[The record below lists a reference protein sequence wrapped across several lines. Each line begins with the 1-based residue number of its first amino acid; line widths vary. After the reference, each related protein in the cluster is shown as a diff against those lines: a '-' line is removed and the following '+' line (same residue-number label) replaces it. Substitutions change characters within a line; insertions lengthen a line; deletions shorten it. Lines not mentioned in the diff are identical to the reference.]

1 MDKIHW
7 ASDWLAN
14 QHIDERYIE
23 WIALGIDFILLALL
37 SLIADFLSRRILVSI
52 IHAAVKR
59 SKATWDDY
67 FFEQKVF
74 KGIAH
79 LVPAAIVY
87 NALHYVLSDVPRTI
101 PVFEKIVVVY
111 IIVLLVTL
119 VNRTLRAL
127 ENWLSQNEKYT
138 NTPVRTISQVVRLL
152 AFFGAGISLISILT
166 GTSAGAILGAFA
178 GTTAILILVFQDSIK
193 GLLANFQI
201 HMYDLVK
208 VGDWITFSNY
218 GVDGDVLSIDLTT
231 IKVQNF
237 DKTVS
242 TVPATAFVQ
251 DSFVNW
257 RGMSE
262 SGSRRIKRNIYI
274 DITSIRHLDKG
285 LMDALI
291 EIDLINPFMI
301 ERQKE
306 IDNANSK
313 EPSLGSNLLNGRR
326 QTNIGLYRKYIEL
339 YLKNHAD
346 INNDFTLMVRQL
358 QPTTEG
364 IPVEVYCF
372 AATTDWS
379 IYEGIMSDIF
389 DHLYAATS
397 HFDLSLYQKPTGSDL
412 RALKSNQNP

>member
-7 ASDWLAN
+7 ASQWLAN
-14 QHIDERYIE
+14 QNVDERYIE
-23 WIALGIDFILLALL
+23 WVALGIDVVLLALL
-37 SLIADFLSRRILVSI
+37 SLLADFISRRILVSI

-59 SKATWDDY
+59 TKATWDDY

-74 KGIAH
+74 KGLAH
-79 LVPAAIVY
+79 LVPAAIVFNSLAY
-87 NALHYVLSDVPRTI
+87 ILSDVPRMI
-101 PVFEKIVVVY
+101 PYFEKAVVVY
-111 IIVLLVTL
+111 ILILVVTV

-138 NTPVRTISQVVRLL
+138 NTPIRTISQVVRLL
-152 AFFGAGISLISILT
+152 AFFGAAIALISILT

-208 VGDWITFSNY
+208 VGDWITFSKY

-231 IKVQNF
+231 VKVKNF

-262 SGSRRIKRNIYI
+262 SGARRIKRNIHI
-274 DITSIRHLDKG
+274 DITSIRHLDEG
-285 LMDALI
+285 LMDALK
-291 EIDLINPFMI
+291 EIDLIAAFMNK
-301 ERQKE
+301 RQGE
-306 IDNANSK
+306 IDNDNAGKDIKGAS
-313 EPSLGSNLLNGRR
+313 LLNGRR
-326 QTNIGLYRKYIEL
+326 QTNIGLYRKYIEF
-339 YLKNHAD
+339 YLSNHSG

-364 IPVEVYCF
+364 IPIEVYCF
-372 AATTDWS
+372 TATTEWAV
-379 IYEGIMSDIF
+379 YEGIMSDIF
-389 DHLYAATS
+389 DHLYAATR
-397 HFDLSLYQKPTGSDL
+397 HFDLALYQKPTGADM
-412 RALKSNQNP
+412 RAIANK

>member
-7 ASDWLAN
+7 ASQWLAN
-14 QHIDERYIE
+14 QNVDERYIE
-23 WIALGIDFILLALL
+23 WVALGIDVVLLALL
-37 SLIADFLSRRILVSI
+37 SLLADFISRRILVSI

-59 SKATWDDY
+59 TKATWDDY

-74 KGIAH
+74 KGLAH
-79 LVPAAIVY
+79 LVPAAIVFNSLAY
-87 NALHYVLSDVPRTI
+87 ILSDVPRMI
-101 PVFEKIVVVY
+101 PYFEKAVVVY
-111 IIVLLVTL
+111 ILILVVTV

-138 NTPVRTISQVVRLL
+138 NTPIRTISQVVRLL
-152 AFFGAGISLISILT
+152 AFFGAAIALISILT

-208 VGDWITFSNY
+208 VGDWITFSKY

-231 IKVQNF
+231 VKVKNF

-262 SGSRRIKRNIYI
+262 SGARRIKRNIHI
-274 DITSIRHLDKG
+274 DITSIRHLDEG
-285 LMDALI
+285 LMDALK
-291 EIDLINPFMI
+291 EIDLIAAFMNK
-301 ERQKE
+301 RQGE
-306 IDNANSK
+306 IDNDNAGKDMKGAS
-313 EPSLGSNLLNGRR
+313 LLNGRR
-326 QTNIGLYRKYIEL
+326 QTNIGLYRKYIEF
-339 YLKNHAD
+339 YLSNHSG

-364 IPVEVYCF
+364 IPIEVYSF
-372 AATTDWS
+372 TATTEWAV
-379 IYEGIMSDIF
+379 YEGIMSDIF
-389 DHLYAATS
+389 DHLYAATR
-397 HFDLSLYQKPTGSDL
+397 HFDLALYQKPTGADM
-412 RALKSNQNP
+412 RAIANK

>member
-7 ASDWLAN
+7 ASQWLAN
-14 QHIDERYIE
+14 QNVDERYIE
-23 WIALGIDFILLALL
+23 WIALGIDVALLALI
-37 SLIADFLSRRILVSI
+37 SLLADFLSRRILVSL

-59 SKATWDDY
+59 TKATWDDY

-74 KGIAH
+74 KGLAH

-87 NALHYVLSDVPRTI
+87 NSLNYILSDVPRVI
-101 PVFEKIVVVY
+101 PYFEKAVVIY
-111 IIVLLVTL
+111 ILILVVT
-119 VNRTLRAL
+119 VINRTLRAL

-138 NTPVRTISQVVRLL
+138 NTPIRTISQVVRLL
-152 AFFGAGISLISILT
+152 AFFGAAISLISILT

-208 VGDWITFSNY
+208 VGDWITFSKY

-231 IKVQNF
+231 VKVKNF

-262 SGSRRIKRNIYI
+262 SGARRIKRNIHI
-274 DITSIRHLDKG
+274 DITSIRHLDEG
-285 LMDALI
+285 LMDALK
-291 EIDLINPFMI
+291 EIDLIAPFMN
-301 ERQKE
+301 ERQSQ
-306 IDNANSK
+306 IDQNNSEK
-313 EPSLGSNLLNGRR
+313 NIQGASLLNGRR
-326 QTNIGLYRKYIEL
+326 QTNIGLYRKYIEF
-339 YLKNHAD
+339 YLSNHSG
-346 INNDFTLMVRQL
+346 INNEFTLMVRQL

-364 IPVEVYCF
+364 IPIEVYCF
-372 AATTDWS
+372 TATTEWAV
-379 IYEGIMSDIF
+379 YEGIMSDIF
-389 DHLYAATS
+389 DHLYAATR
-397 HFDLSLYQKPTGSDL
+397 HFDLALYQKPTGADM
-412 RALKSNQNP
+412 RAIATK

>member
-7 ASDWLAN
+7 ASQWLAN
-14 QHIDERYIE
+14 QNVDERFIE
-23 WIALGIDFILLALL
+23 WIALGIDIVLLALL
-37 SLIADFLSRRILVSI
+37 SLLADFLSRRVLVST

-59 SKATWDDY
+59 TKATWDDY

-74 KGIAH
+74 KGLAH

-87 NALHYVLSDVPRTI
+87 NSLNYVLSDVPRMI
-101 PVFEKIVVVY
+101 PYFEKAVVIY
-111 IIVLLVTL
+111 TLILVVT
-119 VNRTLRAL
+119 VINRTLRAL

-138 NTPVRTISQVVRLL
+138 NTPIRTISQVVRLL
-152 AFFGAGISLISILT
+152 AFFGAAISLISILT

-208 VGDWITFSNY
+208 VGDWITFSKY

-231 IKVQNF
+231 VKVKNF

-262 SGSRRIKRNIYI
+262 SGARRIKRNIHI
-274 DITSIRHLDKG
+274 DITSIRHLDEG
-285 LMDALI
+285 LTDALK
-291 EIDLINPFMI
+291 EIDLIAPFMI
-301 ERQKE
+301 ERQGQ
-306 IDNANSK
+306 IDQNNAEKNIQGAS
-313 EPSLGSNLLNGRR
+313 LLNGRR
-326 QTNIGLYRKYIEL
+326 QTNIGLYRKYIEF
-339 YLKNHAD
+339 YLRNHSG

-372 AATTDWS
+372 TSTTEWAV
-379 IYEGIMSDIF
+379 YEGIMSDIF
-389 DHLYAATS
+389 DHLYAATR
-397 HFDLSLYQKPTGSDL
+397 HFDLALYQKPTGADM
-412 RALKSNQNP
+412 RAISEK

>member
-7 ASDWLAN
+7 ASQWLAN
-14 QHIDERYIE
+14 QNIDERYIE
-23 WIALGIDFILLALL
+23 WTALGIDVVLLTLL
-37 SLIADFLSRRILVSI
+37 SLLADFVSRRILVSI

-59 SKATWDDY
+59 TKATWDDY

-74 KGIAH
+74 KGLAH
-79 LVPAAIVY
+79 LVPAAIVFNSLAY
-87 NALHYVLSDVPRTI
+87 ILSDVPRMI
-101 PVFEKIVVVY
+101 PYFEKAVVVY
-111 IIVLLVTL
+111 ILLLVVTV

-138 NTPVRTISQVVRLL
+138 NTPIRTISQVVRLL
-152 AFFGAGISLISILT
+152 AFFGAAIALISILT

-208 VGDWITFSNY
+208 VGDWITFSKY

-231 IKVQNF
+231 VKVKNF

-262 SGSRRIKRNIYI
+262 SGARRIKRNIHI
-274 DITSIRHLDKG
+274 DITSIRHLDEG
-285 LMDALI
+285 LMDALK
-291 EIDLINPFMI
+291 EIDLIAAFMNK
-301 ERQKE
+301 RQGE
-306 IDNANSK
+306 IDTDNANKDIKGAS
-313 EPSLGSNLLNGRR
+313 LLNGRR
-326 QTNIGLYRKYIEL
+326 QTNIGLYRKYIEF
-339 YLKNHAD
+339 YLSNHSG

-364 IPVEVYCF
+364 IPIEVYCF
-372 AATTDWS
+372 TATTDWAV
-379 IYEGIMSDIF
+379 YEGIMSDIF
-389 DHLYAATS
+389 DHLYAATR
-397 HFDLSLYQKPTGSDL
+397 HFDLALYQKPTGTDV
-412 RALKSNQNP
+412 RAISGK

>member
-7 ASDWLAN
+7 ASQWLAN
-14 QHIDERYIE
+14 QNVDERYIE
-23 WIALGIDFILLALL
+23 WVALGIDVVLLALL
-37 SLIADFLSRRILVSI
+37 SLLADFISRRILVSI

-59 SKATWDDY
+59 TKATWDDY

-74 KGIAH
+74 KGLAH
-79 LVPAAIVY
+79 LVPAAIVF
-87 NALHYVLSDVPRTI
+87 NSLAYVLSDVPRMI
-101 PVFEKIVVVY
+101 PYFEKAVVVY
-111 IIVLLVTL
+111 ILILVVTV

-138 NTPVRTISQVVRLL
+138 NTPIRTISQVVRLL
-152 AFFGAGISLISILT
+152 AFFGAAIALISILT

-208 VGDWITFSNY
+208 VGDWITFSKY

-231 IKVQNF
+231 VKVKNF

-262 SGSRRIKRNIYI
+262 SGARRIKRNIHI
-274 DITSIRHLDKG
+274 DITSIRHLDEG
-285 LMDALI
+285 LMDALK
-291 EIDLINPFMI
+291 EIDLIATFMNK
-301 ERQKE
+301 RQGE
-306 IDNANSK
+306 IDNDNAGKDMKGAS
-313 EPSLGSNLLNGRR
+313 LLNGRR
-326 QTNIGLYRKYIEL
+326 QTNIGLYRKYIEF
-339 YLKNHAD
+339 YLSNHSG

-364 IPVEVYCF
+364 IPIEVYCF
-372 AATTDWS
+372 TATTEWAV
-379 IYEGIMSDIF
+379 YEGIMSDIF
-389 DHLYAATS
+389 DHLYAATR
-397 HFDLSLYQKPTGSDL
+397 HFDLALYQKPTGADM
-412 RALKSNQNP
+412 RAIANK

>member
-7 ASDWLAN
+7 ASQWLAN
-14 QHIDERYIE
+14 QNVDERYIE
-23 WIALGIDFILLALL
+23 WVALGIDVVLLALL
-37 SLIADFLSRRILVSI
+37 SLLADFISRRILVSI

-59 SKATWDDY
+59 TKATWDDY

-74 KGIAH
+74 KGLAH
-79 LVPAAIVY
+79 LVPAAIVFNSLAY
-87 NALHYVLSDVPRTI
+87 ILSDVPRMI
-101 PVFEKIVVVY
+101 PYFEKAVVVY
-111 IIVLLVTL
+111 ILILVVTV

-138 NTPVRTISQVVRLL
+138 NTPIRTISQVVRLL
-152 AFFGAGISLISILT
+152 AFFGAAIALISILT

-208 VGDWITFSNY
+208 VGDWITFSKY

-231 IKVQNF
+231 VKVKNF

-262 SGSRRIKRNIYI
+262 SGARRIKRNIHI
-274 DITSIRHLDKG
+274 DITSIRHLDEG
-285 LMDALI
+285 LMDALK
-291 EIDLINPFMI
+291 EIDLIAAFMNK
-301 ERQKE
+301 RQGE
-306 IDNANSK
+306 IDTDNANKDMKGAS
-313 EPSLGSNLLNGRR
+313 LLNGRR
-326 QTNIGLYRKYIEL
+326 QTNIGLYRKYIEF
-339 YLKNHAD
+339 YLSNHSG

-364 IPVEVYCF
+364 IPIEVYCF
-372 AATTDWS
+372 TATTEWAV
-379 IYEGIMSDIF
+379 YEGIMSDIF
-389 DHLYAATS
+389 DHLYAATR
-397 HFDLSLYQKPTGSDL
+397 HFDLALYQKPTGADM
-412 RALKSNQNP
+412 RAIANK

>member
-7 ASDWLAN
+7 ASQWLAN
-14 QHIDERYIE
+14 QNVDERYIE
-23 WIALGIDFILLALL
+23 WVALGIDVVLLALL
-37 SLIADFLSRRILVSI
+37 SLLADFISRRILVSI

-59 SKATWDDY
+59 TKATWDDY

-74 KGIAH
+74 KGLAH
-79 LVPAAIVY
+79 LVPAAIVFNSLTY
-87 NALHYVLSDVPRTI
+87 ILSDVPRMI
-101 PVFEKIVVVY
+101 PYFEKAVVVY
-111 IIVLLVTL
+111 TLILVVTV

-138 NTPVRTISQVVRLL
+138 NTPIRTISQVVRLL
-152 AFFGAGISLISILT
+152 AFFGAAIALISILT

-208 VGDWITFSNY
+208 VGDWITFSKY

-231 IKVQNF
+231 VKVKNF

-262 SGSRRIKRNIYI
+262 SGARRIKRNIHI
-274 DITSIRHLDKG
+274 DITSIRHLDEG
-285 LMDALI
+285 LMDALK
-291 EIDLINPFMI
+291 EIDLIAAFMNK
-301 ERQKE
+301 RQGE
-306 IDNANSK
+306 IDNDNAGKDMKGAS
-313 EPSLGSNLLNGRR
+313 LLNGRR
-326 QTNIGLYRKYIEL
+326 QTNIGLYRKYIEF
-339 YLKNHAD
+339 YLSNHSG

-364 IPVEVYCF
+364 IPIEVYCF
-372 AATTDWS
+372 TATTEWAV
-379 IYEGIMSDIF
+379 YEGIMSDIF
-389 DHLYAATS
+389 DHLYAATR
-397 HFDLSLYQKPTGSDL
+397 HFDLALYQKPTGADM
-412 RALKSNQNP
+412 RAIANK

>member
-7 ASDWLAN
+7 ASQWLAN
-14 QHIDERYIE
+14 QNVDERYIE
-23 WIALGIDFILLALL
+23 WVALGIDVVLLALL
-37 SLIADFLSRRILVSI
+37 SLLADFISRRILVSI

-59 SKATWDDY
+59 TKATWDDY

-74 KGIAH
+74 KGLAH
-79 LVPAAIVY
+79 LVPAAIVF
-87 NALHYVLSDVPRTI
+87 NSLAYVLSDVPRMI
-101 PVFEKIVVVY
+101 PYFEKAVVVY
-111 IIVLLVTL
+111 ILILVVTV

-138 NTPVRTISQVVRLL
+138 NTPIRTISQVVRLL
-152 AFFGAGISLISILT
+152 AFFGAAIALISILT

-208 VGDWITFSNY
+208 VGDWITFSKY

-231 IKVQNF
+231 VKVKNF

-262 SGSRRIKRNIYI
+262 SGARRIKRNIHI
-274 DITSIRHLDKG
+274 DITSIRHLDEG
-285 LMDALI
+285 LMDALK
-291 EIDLINPFMI
+291 EIDLIAAFMNK
-301 ERQKE
+301 RQGE
-306 IDNANSK
+306 IDNDNAGKDMKGAS
-313 EPSLGSNLLNGRR
+313 LLNGRR
-326 QTNIGLYRKYIEL
+326 QTNIGLYRKYIEF
-339 YLKNHAD
+339 YLSNHSG

-364 IPVEVYCF
+364 IPIEVYCF
-372 AATTDWS
+372 TATTEWAV
-379 IYEGIMSDIF
+379 YEGIMSDIF
-389 DHLYAATS
+389 DHLYAATR
-397 HFDLSLYQKPTGSDL
+397 HFDLALYQKPTGADM
-412 RALKSNQNP
+412 RAIANK

>member
-7 ASDWLAN
+7 ASQWLAN
-14 QHIDERYIE
+14 QNVDERYIE
-23 WIALGIDFILLALL
+23 WVALGIDVVLLALL
-37 SLIADFLSRRILVSI
+37 SLLADFISRRILVSI

-59 SKATWDDY
+59 TKATWDDY

-74 KGIAH
+74 KGLAH
-79 LVPAAIVY
+79 LVPAAIVFNSLAY
-87 NALHYVLSDVPRTI
+87 ILSDVPRMI
-101 PVFEKIVVVY
+101 PYFEKAIVVY
-111 IIVLLVTL
+111 ILILVVTV

-138 NTPVRTISQVVRLL
+138 NTPIRTISQVVRLL
-152 AFFGAGISLISILT
+152 AFFGAAIALISILT

-208 VGDWITFSNY
+208 VGDWITFSKY

-231 IKVQNF
+231 VKVKNF

-262 SGSRRIKRNIYI
+262 SGARRIKRNIHI
-274 DITSIRHLDKG
+274 DITSIRHLDEG
-285 LMDALI
+285 LMDALK
-291 EIDLINPFMI
+291 EIDLIAAFMNK
-301 ERQKE
+301 RQGE
-306 IDNANSK
+306 IDNDNAGKDMKGAS
-313 EPSLGSNLLNGRR
+313 LLNGRR
-326 QTNIGLYRKYIEL
+326 QTNIGLYRKYIEF
-339 YLKNHAD
+339 YLSNHSG

-364 IPVEVYCF
+364 IPIEVYCF
-372 AATTDWS
+372 TATTEWAV
-379 IYEGIMSDIF
+379 YEGIMSDIF
-389 DHLYAATS
+389 DHLYAATR
-397 HFDLSLYQKPTGSDL
+397 HFDLALYQKPTGADM
-412 RALKSNQNP
+412 RAIANK

>member
-7 ASDWLAN
+7 ASQWLAN
-14 QHIDERYIE
+14 QNVDERYIE
-23 WIALGIDFILLALL
+23 WVALGIDVVLLALL
-37 SLIADFLSRRILVSI
+37 SLLADFISRRILVSI

-59 SKATWDDY
+59 TKATWDDY

-74 KGIAH
+74 KGLAH
-79 LVPAAIVY
+79 LVPAAIVFNSLAY
-87 NALHYVLSDVPRTI
+87 ILSDVPRMI
-101 PVFEKIVVVY
+101 PYFEKAVVVY
-111 IIVLLVTL
+111 ILILVVTV

-138 NTPVRTISQVVRLL
+138 NTPIRTISQVVRLL
-152 AFFGAGISLISILT
+152 AFFGAAIALISILT

-208 VGDWITFSNY
+208 VGDWITFSKY

-231 IKVQNF
+231 VKVKNF

-257 RGMSE
+257 RGISE
-262 SGSRRIKRNIYI
+262 SGARRIKRNIHI
-274 DITSIRHLDKG
+274 DITSIRHLDEG
-285 LMDALI
+285 LMDALK
-291 EIDLINPFMI
+291 EIDLIAAFMNK
-301 ERQKE
+301 RQGE
-306 IDNANSK
+306 IDNDNAGKDMKGAS
-313 EPSLGSNLLNGRR
+313 LLNGRR
-326 QTNIGLYRKYIEL
+326 QTNIGLYRKYIEF
-339 YLKNHAD
+339 YLSNHSG

-364 IPVEVYCF
+364 IPIEVYCF
-372 AATTDWS
+372 TATTEWAV
-379 IYEGIMSDIF
+379 YEGIMSDIF
-389 DHLYAATS
+389 DHLYAATR
-397 HFDLSLYQKPTGSDL
+397 HFDLALYQKPTGADM
-412 RALKSNQNP
+412 RAIANK

>member
-7 ASDWLAN
+7 ASQWLAN
-14 QHIDERYIE
+14 QNVDERYIE
-23 WIALGIDFILLALL
+23 WVALGIDVVLLALL
-37 SLIADFLSRRILVSI
+37 SLLADFISRRILVSI

-59 SKATWDDY
+59 TKATWDDY

-74 KGIAH
+74 KGLAH
-79 LVPAAIVY
+79 LVPAAIVFNSLAY
-87 NALHYVLSDVPRTI
+87 ILSDVPRMI
-101 PVFEKIVVVY
+101 PYFEKAVVVY
-111 IIVLLVTL
+111 TLILVVTV

-138 NTPVRTISQVVRLL
+138 NTPIRTISQVVRLL
-152 AFFGAGISLISILT
+152 AFFGAAIALISILT

-208 VGDWITFSNY
+208 VGDWITFSKY

-231 IKVQNF
+231 VKVKNF

-262 SGSRRIKRNIYI
+262 SGARRIKRNIHI
-274 DITSIRHLDKG
+274 DITSIRHLDEG
-285 LMDALI
+285 LMDALK
-291 EIDLINPFMI
+291 EIDLIATFMNK
-301 ERQKE
+301 RQGE
-306 IDNANSK
+306 IDNDNAGKDMKGAS
-313 EPSLGSNLLNGRR
+313 LLNGRR
-326 QTNIGLYRKYIEL
+326 QTNIGLYRKYIES
-339 YLKNHAD
+339 YLSNHSG

-364 IPVEVYCF
+364 IPIEVYCF
-372 AATTDWS
+372 TATTEWAV
-379 IYEGIMSDIF
+379 YEGIMSDIF
-389 DHLYAATS
+389 DHLYAATR
-397 HFDLSLYQKPTGSDL
+397 HFDLALYQKPTGADM
-412 RALKSNQNP
+412 RAIANK

>member
-7 ASDWLAN
+7 ASQWLAN
-14 QHIDERYIE
+14 QNVDERYIE
-23 WIALGIDFILLALL
+23 WVALGIDVVLLALL
-37 SLIADFLSRRILVSI
+37 SLLADFISRRILVSI

-59 SKATWDDY
+59 TKATWDDY

-74 KGIAH
+74 KGLAH
-79 LVPAAIVY
+79 LVPAAIVFNSVTY
-87 NALHYVLSDVPRTI
+87 ILSDVPRMI
-101 PVFEKIVVVY
+101 PYFEKAVVVY
-111 IIVLLVTL
+111 ILILVVTV

-138 NTPVRTISQVVRLL
+138 NTPIRTISQVVRLL
-152 AFFGAGISLISILT
+152 AFFGAAIALISILT

-208 VGDWITFSNY
+208 VGDWITFSKY

-231 IKVQNF
+231 VKVKNF

-262 SGSRRIKRNIYI
+262 SGARRIKRNIHI
-274 DITSIRHLDKG
+274 DITSIRHLDEG
-285 LMDALI
+285 LMDALK
-291 EIDLINPFMI
+291 EIDLIAAFMNK
-301 ERQKE
+301 RQGE
-306 IDNANSK
+306 IDNDNAGKDMKGAS
-313 EPSLGSNLLNGRR
+313 LLNGRR
-326 QTNIGLYRKYIEL
+326 QTNIGLYRKYIEF
-339 YLKNHAD
+339 YLSNHSG

-364 IPVEVYCF
+364 IPIEVYCF
-372 AATTDWS
+372 TATTEWAV
-379 IYEGIMSDIF
+379 YEGIMSDIF
-389 DHLYAATS
+389 DHLYAATR
-397 HFDLSLYQKPTGSDL
+397 HFDLALYQKPTGADM
-412 RALKSNQNP
+412 RAIANK

>member
-7 ASDWLAN
+7 ASQWLAN
-14 QHIDERYIE
+14 QNVDERYIE
-23 WIALGIDFILLALL
+23 WIALGIDVVLLALL
-37 SLIADFLSRRILVSI
+37 SLLADFLSRRILVSI

-59 SKATWDDY
+59 TKATWDDY

-74 KGIAH
+74 KGLAH
-79 LVPAAIVY
+79 LVPAAIVFNSLAY
-87 NALHYVLSDVPRTI
+87 ILSDVPRMI
-101 PVFEKIVVVY
+101 PYFEKAVVVY
-111 IIVLLVTL
+111 ILLLVVTV

-138 NTPVRTISQVVRLL
+138 NTPIRTISQVVRLL
-152 AFFGAGISLISILT
+152 AFFGAAIALISILT

-208 VGDWITFSNY
+208 VGDWITFSKY

-231 IKVQNF
+231 VKVKNF

-262 SGSRRIKRNIYI
+262 SGARRIKRNIHI
-274 DITSIRHLDKG
+274 DITSIRHLDEG
-285 LMDALI
+285 LMDALK
-291 EIDLINPFMI
+291 EIDLIAAFMNK
-301 ERQKE
+301 RQGE
-306 IDNANSK
+306 IDNDNAGKNMKGAS
-313 EPSLGSNLLNGRR
+313 LLNGRR
-326 QTNIGLYRKYIEL
+326 QTNIGLYRKYIEF
-339 YLKNHAD
+339 YLSNHSG

-364 IPVEVYCF
+364 IPIEVYCF
-372 AATTDWS
+372 TATTEWAV
-379 IYEGIMSDIF
+379 YEGIMSDIF
-389 DHLYAATS
+389 DHLYAATR
-397 HFDLSLYQKPTGSDL
+397 HFDLALYQKPTGADM
-412 RALKSNQNP
+412 RAIANK

>member
-7 ASDWLAN
+7 ASQWLAN
-14 QHIDERYIE
+14 QNVDERYIE
-23 WIALGIDFILLALL
+23 WVALGIDVVLLALL
-37 SLIADFLSRRILVSI
+37 SLLADFISRRILVSI

-59 SKATWDDY
+59 TKATWDDY

-74 KGIAH
+74 KGLAH
-79 LVPAAIVY
+79 LVPAAIVF
-87 NALHYVLSDVPRTI
+87 NSLTNILSDVPRMI
-101 PVFEKIVVVY
+101 PYFEKAVVVY
-111 IIVLLVTL
+111 TLILVVTV

-138 NTPVRTISQVVRLL
+138 NTPIRTISQVVRLL
-152 AFFGAGISLISILT
+152 AFFGAAIALISILT

-208 VGDWITFSNY
+208 VGDWITFSKY

-231 IKVQNF
+231 VKVKNF

-262 SGSRRIKRNIYI
+262 SGARRIKRNIHI
-274 DITSIRHLDKG
+274 DITSIRHLDEG
-285 LMDALI
+285 LMDALK
-291 EIDLINPFMI
+291 EIDLIAAFMNK
-301 ERQKE
+301 RQGE
-306 IDNANSK
+306 IDNDNAGKDMKGAS
-313 EPSLGSNLLNGRR
+313 LLNGRR
-326 QTNIGLYRKYIEL
+326 QTNIGLYRKYIEF
-339 YLKNHAD
+339 YLSNHSG

-364 IPVEVYCF
+364 IPIEVYCF
-372 AATTDWS
+372 TATTEWAV
-379 IYEGIMSDIF
+379 YEGIMSDIF
-389 DHLYAATS
+389 DHLYAATR
-397 HFDLSLYQKPTGSDL
+397 HFDLALYQKPTGADM
-412 RALKSNQNP
+412 RAIANK

>member
-7 ASDWLAN
+7 ASQWLAN
-14 QHIDERYIE
+14 QNVDERYIE
-23 WIALGIDFILLALL
+23 WIALGIDVALLALI
-37 SLIADFLSRRILVSI
+37 SLLADFLSRRILVSL

-59 SKATWDDY
+59 TKATWDDY

-74 KGIAH
+74 KGLAH

-87 NALHYVLSDVPRTI
+87 NSLNYILSDVPRVI
-101 PVFEKIVVVY
+101 PYFEKAVVIY
-111 IIVLLVTL
+111 TLILVVT
-119 VNRTLRAL
+119 VINRTLRAL

-138 NTPVRTISQVVRLL
+138 NTPIRTISQVVRLL
-152 AFFGAGISLISILT
+152 AFFGAAISLISILT

-208 VGDWITFSNY
+208 VGDWITFSKY

-231 IKVQNF
+231 VKVKNF

-262 SGSRRIKRNIYI
+262 SGARRIKRNIHI
-274 DITSIRHLDKG
+274 DITSIRHLDEG
-285 LMDALI
+285 LMDALK
-291 EIDLINPFMI
+291 EIDLIAPFMN
-301 ERQKE
+301 ERQGQ
-306 IDNANSK
+306 IDQNNSEK
-313 EPSLGSNLLNGRR
+313 NIQGASLLNGRR
-326 QTNIGLYRKYIEL
+326 QTNIGLYRKYIEF
-339 YLKNHAD
+339 YLSNHSG

-364 IPVEVYCF
+364 IPIEVYCF
-372 AATTDWS
+372 TATTEWAV
-379 IYEGIMSDIF
+379 YEGIMSDIF
-389 DHLYAATS
+389 DHLYAATR
-397 HFDLSLYQKPTGSDL
+397 HFDLALYQKPTGADM
-412 RALKSNQNP
+412 RAIATK

>member
-7 ASDWLAN
+7 ASQWLAN
-14 QHIDERYIE
+14 QNIDERYIE
-23 WIALGIDFILLALL
+23 WIALGIDFLLLALL

-59 SKATWDDY
+59 TKATWDDY

-74 KGIAH
+74 KGVAH

-87 NALHYVLSDVPRTI
+87 NSLHYVLSDVPRMI
-101 PVFEKIVVVY
+101 PIFEKIVVVY

-152 AFFGAGISLISILT
+152 GFFGAAISLISILT

-208 VGDWITFSNY
+208 VGDWITFSKY

-231 IKVQNF
+231 VKVQNF

-242 TVPATAFVQ
+242 TVPATAFVS

-262 SGSRRIKRNIYI
+262 SGARRIKRNIHI
-274 DITSIRHLDKG
+274 DITPIRHLDEG
-285 LMDALI
+285 LADSLR
-291 EIDLINPFMI
+291 EIDLIHDFMVQ
-301 ERQKE
+301 RQSE
-306 IDNANSK
+306 IDANNQKKGIKGASK
-313 EPSLGSNLLNGRR
+313 LNGRR
-326 QTNIGLYRKYIEL
+326 QTNIGLYRKYVEF
-339 YLKNHAD
+339 YLNNHPG
-346 INNDFTLMVRQL
+346 IHNDFTLMVRQL

-364 IPVEVYCF
+364 LPIEVYCF
-372 AATTDWS
+372 TNTIVWQE
-379 IYEGIMSDIF
+379 YEGIMADIF
-389 DHLYAATS
+389 DHLYAATR
-397 HFDLSLYQKPTGSDL
+397 HFDLALFQSPTGADV
-412 RALKSNQNP
+412 RAITGK

>member
-7 ASDWLAN
+7 ASQWLAN
-14 QHIDERYIE
+14 QNVDERYIE
-23 WIALGIDFILLALL
+23 WVALGIDVVLLALL
-37 SLIADFLSRRILVSI
+37 SLLADFISRRILVSI

-59 SKATWDDY
+59 TKATWDDY

-74 KGIAH
+74 KGLAH
-79 LVPAAIVY
+79 LVPAAIVFNSLTY
-87 NALHYVLSDVPRTI
+87 ILSDVPRMI
-101 PVFEKIVVVY
+101 PYFEKAVVVY
-111 IIVLLVTL
+111 TLILVVTV

-138 NTPVRTISQVVRLL
+138 NTPIRTISQVVRLL
-152 AFFGAGISLISILT
+152 AFFGAAIALISILT

-208 VGDWITFSNY
+208 VGDWITFSKY

-231 IKVQNF
+231 VKVKNF

-262 SGSRRIKRNIYI
+262 SGARRIKRNIHL
-274 DITSIRHLDKG
+274 DITSIRHLDEG
-285 LMDALI
+285 LMDALK
-291 EIDLINPFMI
+291 EIDLIAAFMNK
-301 ERQKE
+301 RQGE
-306 IDNANSK
+306 IDNDNAGKDMKGAS
-313 EPSLGSNLLNGRR
+313 LLNGRR
-326 QTNIGLYRKYIEL
+326 QTNIGLYRKYIES
-339 YLKNHAD
+339 YLSNHSG

-364 IPVEVYCF
+364 IPIEVYCF
-372 AATTDWS
+372 TATTEWA

-389 DHLYAATS
+389 DHLYAATR
-397 HFDLSLYQKPTGSDL
+397 HFDLALYQKPTGADV
-412 RALKSNQNP
+412 RAISGK

>member
-7 ASDWLAN
+7 ASQWLAN
-14 QHIDERYIE
+14 QNVDERYIE
-23 WIALGIDFILLALL
+23 WVALGIDVVLLALL
-37 SLIADFLSRRILVSI
+37 SLLADFISRRILVSI

-59 SKATWDDY
+59 TKATWDDY

-74 KGIAH
+74 KGLAH
-79 LVPAAIVY
+79 LVPAAIVFNSLAY
-87 NALHYVLSDVPRTI
+87 ILSDVPRMI
-101 PVFEKIVVVY
+101 PYFEKAVVVY
-111 IIVLLVTL
+111 TLILVVTV

-138 NTPVRTISQVVRLL
+138 NTPIRTISQVVRLL
-152 AFFGAGISLISILT
+152 AFFGAAIALISILT

-208 VGDWITFSNY
+208 VGDWITFSKY

-231 IKVQNF
+231 VKVKNF

-262 SGSRRIKRNIYI
+262 SGARRIKRNIHI
-274 DITSIRHLDKG
+274 DITSIRHLDEG
-285 LMDALI
+285 LMDALK
-291 EIDLINPFMI
+291 EIDLIAANMKK
-301 ERQKE
+301 RQGE
-306 IDNANSK
+306 IDNDNAGKDMKGAS
-313 EPSLGSNLLNGRR
+313 LLNGRR
-326 QTNIGLYRKYIEL
+326 QTNIGLYRKYIEF
-339 YLKNHAD
+339 YLSNHSG

-364 IPVEVYCF
+364 IPIEVYCF
-372 AATTDWS
+372 TATTEWA

-389 DHLYAATS
+389 DHLYAATR
-397 HFDLSLYQKPTGSDL
+397 HFDLALYQKPTGADM
-412 RALKSNQNP
+412 RAIANK

>member
-7 ASDWLAN
+7 ASQWLAN
-14 QHIDERYIE
+14 QNVDERYIE
-23 WIALGIDFILLALL
+23 WVALGIDVVLLALL
-37 SLIADFLSRRILVSI
+37 SLLADFISRRILVSI

-59 SKATWDDY
+59 TKATWDDY

-74 KGIAH
+74 KGLAH
-79 LVPAAIVY
+79 LVPAAIVFNSLTY
-87 NALHYVLSDVPRTI
+87 ILSDVPRMI
-101 PVFEKIVVVY
+101 PYFEKAVVVY
-111 IIVLLVTL
+111 TLILVVTV

-138 NTPVRTISQVVRLL
+138 NTPIRTISQVVRLL
-152 AFFGAGISLISILT
+152 AFFGAAIALISILT

-208 VGDWITFSNY
+208 VGDWITFSKY

-231 IKVQNF
+231 VKVKNF

-262 SGSRRIKRNIYI
+262 SGARRIKRNIHI
-274 DITSIRHLDKG
+274 DITSIRHLDEG
-285 LMDALI
+285 LMDALK
-291 EIDLINPFMI
+291 EIDLIATFMNK
-301 ERQKE
+301 RQGE
-306 IDNANSK
+306 IDNDNAGKDMKGAS
-313 EPSLGSNLLNGRR
+313 LLNGRR
-326 QTNIGLYRKYIEL
+326 QTNIGLYRKYIEF
-339 YLKNHAD
+339 YLSNHSG

-364 IPVEVYCF
+364 IPIEVYCF
-372 AATTDWS
+372 TATTEWAV
-379 IYEGIMSDIF
+379 YEGIMSDIF
-389 DHLYAATS
+389 DHLYAATR
-397 HFDLSLYQKPTGSDL
+397 HFDLALYQKPTGADM
-412 RALKSNQNP
+412 RAIANK